1 MALRAACLAVAVL
14 AVAMFMP
21 VSPTLAASD
30 PEIDY
35 AVVWKQPPG
44 VLDGLPNL
52 KAIFS
57 IGAGVD
63 HLFAAGNA
71 LPDVPIVR
79 VVADDLTDRMSEY
92 SVWQVLDHL
101 RKGPLYRDQQ
111 ARRVWHEDLMQPAA
125 SEVTVGILGYGNLGR
140 DAAKKLM
147 MLGFKVIG
155 WSRTEKQ
162 GEAVETFAGE
172 DGLTDFLGQSDIVV
186 CLLPL
191 TPATRG
197 ILSAPFFARM
207 KPRGPLGAPILIN
220 AGRGG
225 LQVEADILAALGE
238 KRLGAVSLDVFQT
251 EPLPAASPQLWT
263 GVAAFSMAG
272 LLATVLGRLSFLRSI
287 ELAGVIETSLLR
299 RLIPVFATVLAIIM
313 LGERL
318 SPQILTAFAL
328 IFVGIAI
335 VWISAPP
342 MVMLVNST

>member
-1 MALRAACLAVAVL
+1 MASKGNILLSVTGFDPGIWKDALEKAAPDRTVVL
-14 AVAMFMP
+14 EP
-21 VSPTLAASD
+21 SGPSD
-30 PEIDY
+30 PAIDY

-92 SVWQVLDHL
+92 SVWQVLDHH

-125 SEVTVGILGYGNLGR
+125 SEVTVGILGYGNLGQ

-162 GEAVETFAGE
+162 DEAVETFAGE
-172 DGLTDFLGQSDIVV
+172 DGLTAFLGQSDIVV

-225 LQVEADILAALGE
+225 LQVESDILAALEE

-251 EPLPAASPQLWT
+251 EPLPADSPLWT
-263 GVAAFSMAG
+263 HPRVTITPHAAATSMPQ
-272 LLATVLGRLSFLRSI
+272 
-287 ELAGVIETSLLR
+287 ELV
-299 RLIPVFATVLAIIM
+299 
-313 LGERL
+313 
-318 SPQILTAFAL
+318 
-328 IFVGIAI
+328 
-335 VWISAPP
+335 PP
-342 MVMLVNST
+342 MIEQMDAHDRGEKLKNLVDREAGY

>member
-1 MALRAACLAVAVL
+1 MASKGNILLSVTGFDPGIWKDALEKAAPDRKVVL
-14 AVAMFMP
+14 EPAR
-21 VSPTLAASD
+21 SND
-30 PEIDY
+30 PAIDY

-63 HLFAAGNA
+63 HLFAAGNT

-140 DAAKKLM
+140 DAANKLM
-147 MLGFKVIG
+147 VLGFKVIG
-155 WSRTEKQ
+155 WSRTAKQ
-162 GEAVETFAGE
+162 DETVETFAGD
-172 DGLTDFLGQSDIVV
+172 DGLTAFLAQSDIVV

-225 LQVEADILAALGE
+225 LQVETDILAALEE

-251 EPLPAASPQLWT
+251 EPLPADSPLWT
-263 GVAAFSMAG
+263 HPRVTITPHAAATSM
-272 LLATVLGRLSFLRSI
+272 
-287 ELAGVIETSLLR
+287 
-299 RLIPVFATVLAIIM
+299 PH
-313 LGERL
+313 
-318 SPQILTAFAL
+318 AL
-328 IFVGIAI
+328 V
-335 VWISAPP
+335 PP
-342 MVMLVNST
+342 MVEQMDAHDRGETLKNLVDRDAGY

>member
-1 MALRAACLAVAVL
+1 MASKGNILLSVTGFDPGIWKDALEKAAPDRTVVL
-14 AVAMFMP
+14 EPAG
-21 VSPTLAASD
+21 ASD
-30 PEIDY
+30 PAIDY

-225 LQVEADILAALGE
+225 LQVEADILAALEE

-251 EPLPAASPQLWT
+251 EPLPADSPLWT
-263 GVAAFSMAG
+263 HPRVTITPHAAATSM
-272 LLATVLGRLSFLRSI
+272 
-287 ELAGVIETSLLR
+287 
-299 RLIPVFATVLAIIM
+299 PH
-313 LGERL
+313 
-318 SPQILTAFAL
+318 AL
-328 IFVGIAI
+328 V
-335 VWISAPP
+335 PP
-342 MVMLVNST
+342 MVAQMDAHDRGEKLKNLVDREAGY